1 MPIDLK
7 GKQLQALRDAL
18 VSAFPSYAD
27 LKMMTL
33 FQLNEKLQNHVEPGP
48 MNRVAMDLIDWAEA
62 QGKLEALIAGARAK
76 NPGNVALQRFA
87 VEVSLTSD
95 APPQGRLEAIVLE
108 GVPFQQVNQ
117 WRARMVERE
126 RTVCRV
132 EMPEGKGVGTGFL
145 LTKDAVLTNWHVADV
160 LALKNL
166 QPEQAGVRFD
176 YAAGIDGITVPAGQ
190 FYPFKA
196 DWLIDSS
203 PVRDLDFA
211 LVRVAG
217 DPGMQTVGETG
228 ATRGWLDYKQHQF
241 AIGEIQLILQHPLA
255 APLNLSAGA
264 VTAVNSMHKRVTYT
278 ANTERGSSGSPVFTL
293 GWDLVALHHYGEQTG
308 NLGIPL
314 NYIWQ
319 QLEQGNKL

>member
-1 MPIDLK
+1 MSLDLK
-7 GKQLQALRDAL
+7 GKQLEELRDAL
-18 VSAFPSYAD
+18 VSAFPNYDD
-27 LKMMTL
+27 LKMMML
-33 FQLNEKLQNHVEPGP
+33 FELNERLQKYVERGP
-48 MNRVAMDLIDWAEA
+48 MNRVATDLIEWAEA

-95 APPQGRLEAIVLE
+95 APPAGRLEAIVLKDL
-108 GVPFQQVNQ
+108 PFQKVNQ

-132 EMPEGKGVGTGFL
+132 EMPEGTGVATGFL
-145 LTKDAVLTNWHVADV
+145 IGKDAVLTNWHVANV
-160 LALKNL
+160 LAQKKL

-176 YAAGIDGITVPAGQ
+176 YAAGADGLTVPAGE
-190 FYPFKA
+190 FYPFEA
-196 DWLIDSS
+196 DWLVDQSQ
-203 PVRDLDFA
+203 VKDLDFA
-211 LVRVAG
+211 LLRVAG
-217 DPGMQTVGETG
+217 DPGMQIVGETG
-228 ATRGWLDYKQHQF
+228 GTRGWLNYNPHQF
-241 AIGEIQLILQHPLA
+241 SVGEIQLILQHPLA

-278 ANTERGSSGSPVFTL
+278 ANTEPGSSGSPVFTL

-308 NLGIPL
+308 NMGIPL